1 MTEENSF
8 VARVA
13 AAARSGYRRLSDRP
27 QEGLP
32 INQARLKDV
41 PFFSSMSEQ
50 DLAAVAQ
57 QTDEI
62 SAAAGMVLAREG
74 DLGNEFFLIESG
86 TAEVTR
92 GGAPVAKLGAGDFFG
107 EIALIREER
116 RTATVTATSPMV
128 LTVMTG
134 SSFRSLDSSRP
145 EISEA
150 VSKALAERK

>member
-1 MTEENSF
+1 M
-8 VARVA
+8 
-13 AAARSGYRRLSDRP
+13 
-27 QEGLP
+27 
-32 INQARLKDV
+32 NQAQLKDV

-62 SAAAGMVLAREG
+62 RVAAGRVLAREG
-74 DLGNEFFLIESG
+74 DLGEGFFVIQSG

-107 EIALIREER
+107 EIALIREDR

-128 LTVMTG
+128 LIVMTG
-134 SSFRSLDSSRP
+134 SSFRSLDRSIP
-145 EISEA
+145 ELRET
-150 VSKALAERK
+150 VSKALAERREPGS